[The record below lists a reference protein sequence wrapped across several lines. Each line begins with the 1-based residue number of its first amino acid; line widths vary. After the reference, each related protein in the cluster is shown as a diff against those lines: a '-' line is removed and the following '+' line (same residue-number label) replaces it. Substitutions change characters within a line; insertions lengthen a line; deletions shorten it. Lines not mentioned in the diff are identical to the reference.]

1 MHPKEG
7 DYHALSNMDEETN
20 ELVGEY
26 RQVTFKQSV
35 PMSSYLACFL
45 ISDFVAESK
54 QVDTNGI
61 GEAFD
66 VSVYATPEQKEKV
79 IFALDTA
86 KAVTEFYIKYFQVEY
101 PLPKLDMAAIPDFV
115 SGAMEHWGLITY
127 RETAL
132 LYDKDHSS
140 TVNKQRVAQVV
151 AHEIAHMWFGNLVT
165 LEWWDDLW
173 LNEGFARFIE
183 YKGQHDVFPKWNMVC
198 FYILKFEMLI
208 QNEAFECRS
217 YSRMMTF

>member
-1 MHPKEG
+1 
-7 DYHALSNMDEETN
+7 MDEDTDA
-20 ELVGEY
+20 LVGEY
-26 RQVTFKQSV
+26 RQVHFKQSV
-35 PMSSYLACFL
+35 PMSSYLVCFL
-45 ISDFVAESK
+45 ISDFVAETEEIN
-54 QVDTNGI
+54 TNGI
-61 GEAFD
+61 GEVFN

-79 IFALDTA
+79 TFALDTA
-86 KAVTEFYIKYFQVEY
+86 KAVTEYYITYFQVKY

-132 LYDKDHSS
+132 LYDKDYSS

-165 LEWWDDLW
+165 LKWWDDLW

-183 YKGQHDVFPKWNMVC
+183 YKGQHDVYPDWNMVSFC
-198 FYILKFEMLI
+198 ENHFLI
-208 QNEAFECRS
+208 INIFKYFFFHSQNNS
-217 YSRMMTF
+217 W

>member
-1 MHPKEG
+1 M
-7 DYHALSNMDEETN
+7 SNMNEDTN

-45 ISDFVAESK
+45 ISDFVAKSK
-54 QVDTNGI
+54 QVETNGI
-61 GEAFD
+61 GETFTL
-66 VSVYATPEQKEKV
+66 SVYATPEQQEKV
-79 IFALDTA
+79 AFALETA
-86 KAVTEFYIKYFQVEY
+86 KSVTQYYIKYFQVEY

-132 LYDKDHSS
+132 LYDKDTSS

-183 YKGQHDVFPKWNMVC
+183 YKGQNDVYPEWNMVSS
-198 FYILKFEMLI
+198 FTFGDINREGMQTKSIISARTVFG
-208 QNEAFECRS
+208 ECHSTS
-217 YSRMMTF
+217 YEI